1 VPFVRD
7 GRALV
12 AHAFDNR
19 YTLPAFNVC
28 TVEMVRACLEA
39 AEEEAAPVI
48 LQTYPGDIEQIAPR
62 QMVALV
68 KSYAEDARVP
78 VMLHLDHGQ
87 GLEMD
92 LACLRAGYS
101 SVMYDGADQ
110 PLDEVVALTRRLAE
124 VAHLQEAAVEV
135 AAESFNAGAVQFTR
149 PGDAL
154 RLKQEGEAD
163 MIAVSVG
170 SEHGQSGALE
180 LELLEEIFETVQVPL
195 VLHGGSGITAADY
208 AAARTLGVVK
218 ANIGSALYRALRR
231 IWEASADA
239 ANHRE
244 VVVRARAAL
253 KEVAREKIRIMGA
266 AGQADGF
273 VPVRSSAD

>member
-1 VPFVRD
+1 MPFVRD
-7 GRALV
+7 GRTLV

-39 AEEEAAPVI
+39 AEEEAAPII

-68 KSYAEDARVP
+68 TSYAEEARVP

-87 GLEMD
+87 GLEMG

-124 VAHLQEAAVEV
+124 VAHLQGAAVEV

-170 SEHGQSGALE
+170 SEHGQSGTLE
-180 LELLEEIFETVQVPL
+180 LELLEEIFETVQAPL

-208 AAARTLGVVK
+208 AAARMLGVVK

-231 IWEASADA
+231 TWETSADA
-239 ANHRE
+239 VNHRE

-253 KEVAREKIRIMGA
+253 KEVAREKIHIMGA
-266 AGQADGF
+266 AGQAASF
-273 VPVRSSAD
+273 TLTR